1 MDEFKDCKN
10 CLHLKEEISKFY
22 CKKNHFVKVDKQ
34 KFFYNP
40 DGISVREPLF
50 LTKYETL
57 SHAIECKD
65 YSCIAYKEIIDVE
78 FTETRTEGAKYG
90 DIEIVVQ
97 PTGNSFSRRKIR
109 YANVSPGAKIRKY
122 FEKAKRWIDANK
134 RDAAGRETD
143 QVVQE
148 L

>member
-10 CLHLKEEISKFY
+10 CLHLKEETGKFY
-22 CKKNHFVKVDKQ
+22 CEKNHFVKVDKQ

-40 DGISVREPLF
+40 DGINVKKPLF

-65 YSCIAYKEIIDVE
+65 YSYKAYKEIIDVE

-97 PTGNSFSRRKIR
+97 PTGNNFSRQRII
-109 YANVSPGAKIRKY
+109 YSNVSPGAKIRKY
-122 FEKAKRWIDANK
+122 FERAKGWIDAYK
-134 RDAAGRETD
+134 REAAGRETD
-143 QVVQE
+143 QAV
-148 L
+148 